1 MQERQIGDTRRAV
14 VWSSIALADLADIW
28 THYTTVAGRLTA
40 DKTVRDVG
48 DACRTIAARPFAGR
62 SRYDVRAGLR
72 SIAAGSA
79 VVFYRVG
86 RDDRTE
92 VLRVLDRRKDVEEG
106 PVGEP
111 ERR

>member
-1 MQERQIGDTRRAV
+1 MAGPERPV
-14 VWSSIALADLADIW
+14 VWSSAALADLADLW
-28 THYTTVAGRLTA
+28 GHYATVAGRLTA

-48 DACRTIAARPFAGR
+48 EACRVIAARPFAGR
-62 SRYDVRAGLR
+62 SRNDVRAGLR

-86 RDDRTE
+86 RDERTE

-106 PVGEP
+106 PVGES

>member
-1 MQERQIGDTRRAV
+1 M
-14 VWSSIALADLADIW
+14 
-28 THYTTVAGRLTA
+28 AGRLTA

-48 DACRTIAARPFAGR
+48 EACHTIAARPFAGR
-62 SRYDVRAGLR
+62 ARNDVRTGLR
-72 SIAAGSA
+72 SIAVGPV

-86 RDDRTE
+86 RSEGAE

-106 PVGEP
+106 PAGES

>member
-1 MQERQIGDTRRAV
+1 MAGPERPF
-14 VWSSIALADLADIW
+14 VWSSAALADLAGIW
-28 THYTTVAGRLTA
+28 SHYATVAGRLTA

-48 DACRTIAARPFAGR
+48 EACRTVAARPFAGR
-62 SRYDVRAGLR
+62 SRNDVRAGLR
-72 SIAAGSA
+72 SIAAGSV

-86 RDDRTE
+86 RHDGAE

-106 PVGEP
+106 PVGEA

>member
-1 MQERQIGDTRRAV
+1 MAAPERPV
-14 VWSSIALADLADIW
+14 VWSSAALADLADVW
-28 THYTTVAGRLTA
+28 SHYATIAGRLTA

-48 DACRTIAARPFAGR
+48 DACRTLAARPFAGR
-62 SRYDVRAGLR
+62 ARNEVRAGLR
-72 SIAAGSA
+72 SIAAGPV

-86 RDDRTE
+86 RE
-92 VLRVLDRRKDVEEG
+92 ECAEILRVLDRRRDVEEG

>member
-1 MQERQIGDTRRAV
+1 MAGPERPV
-14 VWSSIALADLADIW
+14 VWSSTALADLADIW
-28 THYTTVAGRLTA
+28 SHYATVAGRLTA

-48 DACRTIAARPFAGR
+48 EACRTIAARPFAGR
-62 SRYDVRAGLR
+62 SRNDVRAGLR
-72 SIAAGSA
+72 SIAAGPA

-86 RDDRTE
+86 RGEGAE

-106 PVGEP
+106 PVGEA

>member
-1 MQERQIGDTRRAV
+1 MAGASAPRPVA
-14 VWSSIALADLADIW
+14 WSSDALADLADIW
-28 THYTTVAGRLTA
+28 SHYAAVAGRLTA

-48 DACRTIAARPFAGR
+48 EACRTVAARPFAGR
-62 SRYDVRAGLR
+62 ARNDVRAGLR
-72 SIAAGSA
+72 SIAAGPV

-86 RDDRTE
+86 RNDSAE

-106 PVGEP
+106 PVGEA

>member
-1 MQERQIGDTRRAV
+1 MAGPERPI
-14 VWSSIALADLADIW
+14 VWSSAALADLAEFW
-28 THYTTVAGRLTA
+28 SHYATVAGRLTA

-48 DACRTIAARPFAGR
+48 EACRAIAARPFAGR
-62 SRYDVRAGLR
+62 ARNDVRAGLR
-72 SIAAGSA
+72 SIAAGA
-79 VVFYRVG
+79 VVVFYRVG
-86 RDDRTE
+86 RDERSE

>member
-1 MQERQIGDTRRAV
+1 MAGPERPV
-14 VWSSIALADLADIW
+14 VWSSAAIVDLADIW
-28 THYTTVAGRLTA
+28 SHYATVAGRLTA

-48 DACRTIAARPFAGR
+48 EACRTIAARPFAGR
-62 SRYDVRAGLR
+62 SRNDVRGGLR
-72 SIAAGSA
+72 SIAVGPA

-86 RDDRTE
+86 RNDGAE

-106 PVGEP
+106 PAGEN

>member
-1 MQERQIGDTRRAV
+1 MAGPERPV
-14 VWSSIALADLADIW
+14 VWSSAALADLADFW
-28 THYTTVAGRLTA
+28 SHYSTVAGRLTA

-48 DACRTIAARPFAGR
+48 EACRAIAARPFAGR
-62 SRYDVRAGLR
+62 SRNDVRAGLR
-72 SIAAGSA
+72 SIAAGPV

-86 RDDRTE
+86 RHEGAE

-106 PVGEP
+106 PLGDA